1 MSEYQ
6 QFVRKS
12 LNTFLKRLK
21 SVHKIR
27 YVSVVATA
35 IIKESALMER

>member
-1 MSEYQ
+1 M
-6 QFVRKS
+6 
-12 LNTFLKRLK
+12 LK

-35 IIKESALMER
+35 IIRDIALMTR